1 MANTQMRN
9 TRAAGGGGVQNVFVH
24 VFIYRFSSDT
34 AAAVVKLPIM
44 LISRDRGPC
53 LEVVPTQL
61 LGDMLWSLLLDCS
74 LACCEHFGLLFTSSS
89 ADALALSSCLPWAPV
104 HTPLLL
110 LCEYEA
116 SSNP

>member
-1 MANTQMRN
+1 MGLFMSLSRD
-9 TRAAGGGGVQNVFVH
+9 FP
-24 VFIYRFSSDT
+24 
-34 AAAVVKLPIM
+34 VKLPIR
-44 LISRDRGPC
+44 LISRDRGSC

-61 LGDMLWSLLLDCS
+61 LGDMLCLCT
-74 LACCEHFGLLFTSSS
+74 LAHCQPCGLLFTSSS

-110 LCEYEA
+110 LCEYKA